1 MQGRS
6 RVHLEPAG
14 RSPQPRRRR
23 RAWYRPGM
31 VATVVLV
38 TCIVL
43 LLGGGAW
50 FYPRQGLQVA
60 GIVIAGVLVLWL
72 TGHLR

>member
-1 MQGRS
+1 
-6 RVHLEPAG
+6 
-14 RSPQPRRRR
+14 
-23 RAWYRPGM
+23 M

-38 TCIVL
+38 ACIVL

>member
-1 MQGRS
+1 
-6 RVHLEPAG
+6 
-14 RSPQPRRRR
+14 
-23 RAWYRPGM
+23 M

-38 TCIVL
+38 TCIVF